1 MNIITRDILKT
12 LGYFDYF
19 GYPLTN
25 VDICSFAANRYCQPE
40 IDETLNKLT
49 RDQIIFQLD
58 EFYSLQN
65 KPSLAN
71 RRRKGNQMAEQQITI
86 AKKAARLISRFPFV
100 ETVAV
105 SGSLSKHYADDKTDI
120 DFFIITKANRLW
132 IARTLMHLFK
142 KLTYIGGKQHWFCM
156 NYYVDELG
164 LEIPEKNIFTAME
177 IITLLPM
184 EGLVHFNKFKEANTW
199 VDDFFP
205 AHPIA
210 SNVGAEQEKGFV
222 CKCLEKL
229 FNSKAGDVLD
239 KWLMTVTDK
248 RWKKKTEKGKLNAN
262 NVKVGMVVNRHFSKP
277 DPKNFQEKVLQQYEN
292 SVTDLLQLAQPVA
305 ITF

>member
-1 MNIITRDILKT
+1 MNTINRDILKI

-25 VDICSFAANRYCQPE
+25 ADICSFAGNPYCQSD
-40 IDETLNKLT
+40 IDETLNELA
-49 RDQIIFQLD
+49 RDKIIFKLD
-58 EFYSLQN
+58 DYYSLQN
-65 KPSLAN
+65 KLSLADK
-71 RRRKGNQMAEQQITI
+71 RRKGNQMAEKQIAI
-86 AKKAARLISRFPFV
+86 AKKAAKLISRFPFV

-142 KLTYIGGKQHWFCM
+142 KLTYISGKQHWFCM

-184 EGLVHFNKFKEANTW
+184 EGLIQFKKFKEANSW
-199 VDDFFP
+199 ADDYFP
-205 AHPIA
+205 AYTNAI
-210 SNVGAEQEKGFV
+210 
-222 CKCLEKL
+222 KC
-229 FNSKAGDVLD
+229 
-239 KWLMTVTDK
+239 
-248 RWKKKTEKGKLNAN
+248 
-262 NVKVGMVVNRHFSKP
+262 
-277 DPKNFQEKVLQQYEN
+277 
-292 SVTDLLQLAQPVA
+292 
-305 ITF
+305 